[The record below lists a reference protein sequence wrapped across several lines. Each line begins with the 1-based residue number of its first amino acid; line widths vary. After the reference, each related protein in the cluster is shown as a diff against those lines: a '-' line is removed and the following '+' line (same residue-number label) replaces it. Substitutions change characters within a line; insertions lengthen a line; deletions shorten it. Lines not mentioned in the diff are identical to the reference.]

1 MGCKINFNGELI
13 MPSKI
18 LVTGAAGFIG
28 FHTVLRLLERG
39 DNVVGIDN
47 MDAYYDTK
55 LKEDRLTILEG
66 KTNFTFYR
74 IPIEEH
80 AEVVKVF
87 EKEDFVRVI
96 HLAAQVGVRSPPS
109 EFHRYVSSNLLGFSN
124 ILDSCRVHRIKH
136 LIYASSSS
144 VYGHMAE
151 PPFRVEDTANHP
163 QNLYAATKRANELMA
178 YSYSYQY
185 QLPTTGLRFF
195 TVYGP
200 WGRPDMAV
208 YSFTDKIVSGQAIEV
223 YGDGEIARDF
233 TYVDD
238 IVEAIIKMVEKP
250 PDSQIS
256 ESGSMA
262 TKAPAQIFNIGSGRP
277 VSVNRLVSLIE
288 DSLGKKAVIQF
299 KPQPAEDMQI
309 THADIRDLED
319 MIGTLQTTQLED
331 GINQFVTWYRSYH
344 HMDS

>member
-1 MGCKINFNGELI
+1 MGCKINGELI
-13 MPSKI
+13 MSIKT

-28 FHTVLRLLERG
+28 FHTVLRLLKRG
-39 DNVVGIDN
+39 ENVVGIDN
-47 MDAYYDTK
+47 MNAYYDTK
-55 LKEDRLTILEG
+55 LKEDRLAILEG
-66 KTNFTFYR
+66 KPNFTFYR

-124 ILDSCRVHRIKH
+124 ILDSCRVHRIQH
-136 LIYASSSS
+136 LVYASSSS
-144 VYGHMAE
+144 VYGNMAV
-151 PPFRVEDTANHP
+151 PPFKVKDTANHP
-163 QNLYAATKRANELMA
+163 QNLYAATKRSNELMA

-208 YSFTDKIVSGQAIEV
+208 YSFTDKIVSGQAIDV
-223 YGDGEIARDF
+223 YGDGEITRDF

-238 IVEAIIKMVEKP
+238 IVEAVIKMVEKP
-250 PDSQIS
+250 PDSQIG

-262 TKAPAQIFNIGSGRP
+262 TKAPSQIFNIGSGRP
-277 VSVNRLVSLIE
+277 VSVNRLVSLLE

-299 KPQPAEDMQI
+299 KPQPVEDMPI
-309 THADIRDLED
+309 THADIQDLED

-331 GINQFVTWYRSYH
+331 GINQFITWYRSYH
-344 HMDS
+344 HIDS

>member
-1 MGCKINFNGELI
+1 
-13 MPSKI
+13 MPTKT

-47 MDAYYDTK
+47 MDTYYDTK
-55 LKEDRLTILEG
+55 LKEDRLAILEG

-74 IPIEEH
+74 ISIEEH

-87 EKEDFVRVI
+87 EKEGFVRVI

-109 EFHRYVSSNLLGFSN
+109 DFHRYVSSNLLGFSN
-124 ILDSCRVHRIKH
+124 ILDSCLVNEIKH
-136 LIYASSSS
+136 LVYASSSS
-144 VYGHMAE
+144 VYGHKAV
-151 PPFRVEDTANHP
+151 PPFRVKDTVDHP

-178 YSYSYQY
+178 YSYSYRH

-208 YSFTDKIVSGQAIEV
+208 YSFTDKIASGQAIEV

-250 PDSQIS
+250 PDSRIS

-262 TKAPAQIFNIGSGRP
+262 TKAPSQIFNIGSGRP

-288 DSLGKKAVIQF
+288 DSLGKKAVIEK
-299 KPQPAEDMQI
+299 KPLPAEDMEI
-309 THADIRDLED
+309 THADIEDLED
-319 MIGTLQTTQLED
+319 MIGTLQTTQIED

-344 HMDS
+344 DMDS

>member
-1 MGCKINFNGELI
+1 MGCKINGELI
-13 MPSKI
+13 MPTKT

-28 FHTVLRLLERG
+28 FHTVLRLLKRG
-39 DNVVGIDN
+39 ENVVGIDN
-47 MDAYYDTK
+47 MNAYYDTK
-55 LKEDRLTILEG
+55 LKEDRLAILEG
-66 KTNFTFYR
+66 KNNFTFYR
-74 IPIEEH
+74 ISIEEH
-80 AEVVKVF
+80 AEIVKVF

-124 ILDSCRVHRIKH
+124 ILDSCRVHKIQH
-136 LIYASSSS
+136 LVYASSSS
-144 VYGHMAE
+144 VYGNMAV
-151 PPFRVEDTANHP
+151 PPFKIKDNANHP

-208 YSFTDKIVSGQAIEV
+208 YSFTDKIVSGQAIDV
-223 YGDGEIARDF
+223 YGDGEISRDF

-250 PDSQIS
+250 PESQIG

-262 TKAPAQIFNIGSGRP
+262 TKAPSQIFNIGSGRP
-277 VSVNRLVSLIE
+277 VSVNQLVSLIE
-288 DSLGKKAVIQF
+288 ESLDKKAVIQF
-299 KPQPAEDMQI
+299 KPQPVEDMPI
-309 THADIRDLED
+309 THADIQDLED

-331 GINQFVTWYRSYH
+331 GINQFIIWYRSYYH
-344 HMDS
+344 ID